1 MSSLVYQS
9 TPEIIVLQ
17 WRHKEVN
24 KMPELE
30 HCLIDVKT
38 ALRVKNKDVITDPKF
53 LCPSCKEPVRPH
65 TQSGTGGAHFE
76 HHENNLDCPLCYKGT
91 AKKLYAAYKA
101 EKKAWRE
108 SGGKGEFLEVF
119 LAKHKIISIEKP
131 DASE

>member
-1 MSSLVYQS
+1 
-9 TPEIIVLQ
+9 
-17 WRHKEVN
+17 
-24 KMPELE
+24 MPELE

-38 ALRVKNKDVITDPKF
+38 ALRVKDVIADPKF

-65 TQSGTGGAHFE
+65 TQSETGGAHFE

-91 AKKLYAAYKA
+91 AKRLYAAYKA

-108 SGGKGEFLEVF
+108 SGGKGEFLNVF
-119 LAKHKIISIEKP
+119 LADHKITSIEKL